1 MSIPFIRQFPPTV
14 QFPKGERRLAT
25 FDCSTL
31 ELEQMGQRFI
41 AMEGA
46 YVCEILPDG
55 KARVAACQFIRGEQV
70 DVAEEVCENGP
81 DLPRAVERMIEASM
95 DALKVDKV
103 VPIKRTA
110 LKPRIIT
117 EID

>member
-1 MSIPFIRQFPPTV
+1 MSIPFIRQFPPTE
-14 QFPKGERRLAT
+14 QHPKGERRLAT

-31 ELEQMGQRFI
+31 ELEHMGQRFI

-55 KARVAACQFIRGEQV
+55 RARVAACQFIKGAQV
-70 DVAEEVCENGP
+70 DVAEEICENGP
-81 DLPRAVERMIEASM
+81 DLPKAVERMIEASM
-95 DALKVDKV
+95 EALKVDKV

-110 LKPRIIT
+110 PKPRIIT
-117 EID
+117 DLN